1 MRRRLAKVG
10 LGVLILGALT
20 MAANYLLV
28 PMAANENRWGPFE
41 GRVVDADTG
50 EAIPGAAVIVFWMRT
65 IPNPA
70 GEAHRFYDARWGV
83 STSDGRFMVPRV
95 NPPWFKPFMTGAYL
109 SCVAPGYLPY
119 EFTPSDE
126 TQQGSRLRRGPL
138 TLRVRRVPDLTRE
151 ERLRRW
157 RELSADNLLWL
168 PHPMFEKFTSS
179 INRKRVEM
187 GQRPIRLLSGEAE

>member
-109 SCVAPGYLPY
+109 SCVAPAYYPY
-119 EFTPSDE
+119 EFAPKYDPMASAA
-126 TQQGSRLRRGPL
+126 RLRNGPV
-138 TLRVRRVPDLTRE
+138 TVRLQPIHLTRP
-151 ERLRRW
+151 ERLRH
-157 RELSADNLLWL
+157 LSAYETENLGWIPIQQSYAIALDVNSRRAAAGL
-168 PHPMFEKFTSS
+168 P
-179 INRKRVEM
+179 
-187 GQRPIRLLSGEAE
+187 PIMLQSGELQ